1 MSDNQSAHNPTIPT
15 SIAALLTEECT
26 VDPLSQLPSFLE
38 LIFVDV
44 ARDSGRRALSAA
56 WAVGVAWLEGTYAR
70 LRMMDRLADH
80 GMMMATRRGGGRMDD
95 YSSSGSGGG
104 HPTSVV
110 AARFLKIVRAL
121 RAARA
126 RILRRWCHLLL
137 KMATT
142 LGPELQTLI
151 LYAIDY
157 NCMHYL
163 SGSTACEMMYG
174 LKRSK
179 VVVVGG
185 GAPHARRRIDPSQ
198 SGDNAQRGGDHVDDV
213 HYRRRVY
220 ELTIFDKTISAIL
233 AALLPYCKERCDRL
247 YIQWTEQSN
256 NGSPSYHIPIDVR
269 MNRSSAYIDSMKKF
283 VQLYPYYHMVHE
295 ATIFLY
301 QFAYLMGYSSYWSVS
316 LHAMGVILR
325 RMTVADVQQQQQQ
338 KHNMLATQ
346 NHQHVLEGRAL
357 PSQQSTQTSPLQTH
371 GNSFDSAKSALQTTI
386 TIPRLFR
393 GAVLCS
399 IAYTLLSGW
408 YSHFQREL
416 QLRRRRWIAGNED
429 DSTSRRQEV
438 GMDEVDTR
446 RITKLPI
453 PPPPIPP
460 NLIEEIDH
468 NVDKWS
474 CPICKEPR
482 INPTAS
488 TSGYVYCYKCL
499 VSHIRNVGEY
509 CPMTGMPCQEDRVV
523 RLFEPTASRRVAHGE
538 INRGASRQ

>member
-56 WAVGVAWLEGTYAR
+56 WAVGVAWLEGASAR
-70 LRMMDRLADH
+70 LIRMERLANH
-80 GMMMATRRGGGRMDD
+80 GMMATTRGGGMDY
-95 YSSSGSGGG
+95 YSRSGSSGG
-104 HPTSVV
+104 HPMSVV
-110 AARFLKIVRAL
+110 AARFLKIARAL
-121 RAARA
+121 AVARA
-126 RILRRWCHLLL
+126 RILRRWCRLLL
-137 KMATT
+137 GMATT
-142 LGPELQTLI
+142 LGPELQALI
-151 LYAIDY
+151 MYAIDY
-157 NCMHYL
+157 NCIHYL

-179 VVVVGG
+179 VVG
-185 GAPHARRRIDPSQ
+185 GAHARRIEPSQ
-198 SGDNAQRGGDHVDDV
+198 SGDNAQRGGDHAADV
-213 HYRRRVY
+213 HYERRVA
-220 ELTIFDKTISAIL
+220 ELTIFDKTLSAVL

-247 YIQWTEQSN
+247 YKQLTEQSN
-256 NGSPSYHIPIDVR
+256 DGSPSYHLPIDTR
-269 MNRSSAYIDSMKKF
+269 MNRRSAYIDSMKKF
-283 VQLYPYYHMVHE
+283 VKLYPYYHMVHE
-295 ATIFLY
+295 AAIFLY

-346 NHQHVLEGRAL
+346 NHQNVLEGRAL
-357 PSQQSTQTSPLQTH
+357 PLQQSTQMSPLQTH

-438 GMDEVDTR
+438 GMDERDPR

-453 PPPPIPP
+453 PPPPMPP
-460 NLIEEIDH
+460 NLIQEI

-482 INPTAS
+482 INTTAS

-509 CPMTGMPCQEDRVV
+509 CPMTGMPCREDRVV

>member
-1 MSDNQSAHNPTIPT
+1 
-15 SIAALLTEECT
+15 
-26 VDPLSQLPSFLE
+26 
-38 LIFVDV
+38 
-44 ARDSGRRALSAA
+44 
-56 WAVGVAWLEGTYAR
+56 
-70 LRMMDRLADH
+70 
-80 GMMMATRRGGGRMDD
+80 MMATRGGMD
-95 YSSSGSGGG
+95 YSRGSGGRSS
-104 HPTSVV
+104 SVV
-110 AARFLKIVRAL
+110 AARFLGIARAL
-121 RAARA
+121 VAARA
-126 RILRRWCHLLL
+126 RILRRSCHLLL
-137 KMATT
+137 GIATT
-142 LGPELQTLI
+142 FGPELQTLI
-151 LYAIDY
+151 MYAIDY

-179 VVVVGG
+179 VVG
-185 GAPHARRRIDPSQ
+185 GAHARRIEPSQ
-198 SGDNAQRGGDHVDDV
+198 SGDNAQRGDHVANV
-213 HYRRRVY
+213 HYQRKVA
-220 ELTIFDKTISAIL
+220 ELNIFDKTLSAVL

-247 YIQWTEQSN
+247 YKQWTEQSN
-256 NGSPSYHIPIDVR
+256 DGSPSYHLPIDTR

-283 VQLYPYYHMVHE
+283 VQLYPYFHMVHE
-295 ATIFLY
+295 GSIFLY
-301 QFAYLMGYSSYWSVS
+301 QFAYLMGFSSYWSVS
-316 LHAMGVILR
+316 LHAMRVILR
-325 RMTVADVQQQQQQ
+325 RMTVADMQQQQQQ
-338 KHNMLATQ
+338 KHMLATR
-346 NHQHVLEGRAL
+346 NHQNVLEGRVL
-357 PSQQSTQTSPLQTH
+357 PSQQSTQTAPLQTH
-371 GNSFDSAKSALQTTI
+371 GNSFDSAKSALQTSI

-429 DSTSRRQEV
+429 NSTSRRQEV
-438 GMDEVDTR
+438 GMDEGDPR

-453 PPPPIPP
+453 PPPPMPP

-509 CPMTGMPCQEDRVV
+509 CPMTGMPCWEDRVV
-523 RLFEPTASRRVAHGE
+523 RLFEPTASRRVVHGE
-538 INRGASRQ
+538 VNRASRQ